1 MSASASLV
9 ADTPMGSPLAN
20 SPASLPTFSSEC
32 THTPTRSRL
41 GRLVMVRIAIDP
53 IPPVAH
59 TTTRCLPAV
68 ICSSSITPNLLF
80 CNRSTTST
88 VLLCDLDGQPG
99 PAPHTGGSRPARVL
113 VVDVPIGPSLEH
125 LLERDPRFQPSQ
137 R

>member
-9 ADTPMGSPLAN
+9 ADTPIGSPFAS

-32 THTPTRSRL
+32 TQTPTKSRL

-68 ICSSSITPNLLF
+68 IIPPGS
-80 CNRSTTST
+80 
-88 VLLCDLDGQPG
+88 CDFYRQPG
-99 PAPHTGGSRPARVL
+99 PAPDTGSPCPAGVL
-113 VVDVPIGPSLEH
+113 IVDVPVGPALEH
-125 LLERDPRFQPSQ
+125 FFERDPRFQARQ